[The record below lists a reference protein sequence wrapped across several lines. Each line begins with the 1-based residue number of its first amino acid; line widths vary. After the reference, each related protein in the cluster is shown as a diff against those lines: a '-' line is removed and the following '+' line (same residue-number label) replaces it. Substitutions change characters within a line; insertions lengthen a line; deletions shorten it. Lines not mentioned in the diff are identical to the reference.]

1 MRYNGAIENAF
12 QMRTRLRLLFK
23 PRFAVLLCLG
33 LFPSLT
39 HAEVDLPK
47 SIDVFMKKH
56 CYRCHG
62 TETQEAE
69 LALHGME
76 RVIKDSADA
85 LNWQDILD
93 KLNAGEMPPEDEP
106 QPSREE
112 LARVVG
118 DLTQSL
124 QAARKM
130 LRDTS
135 GEIVLRRLNRREYE
149 STIKA
154 LMGIRIKAEALP
166 EDPSGRF
173 DTIGQNQSLTSID
186 LENYLN
192 QGQEIARTAMHW
204 AVLPRAKPRVVRR
217 DAANLG
223 KAEKKIYEILEK
235 VQEVHETDR
244 PYTEVGLTEYEWNR
258 YNRGSEKYP
267 RHAEYRDR
275 RNLAGYYRDNLEY
288 HALGRM
294 LPIRNLVNSV
304 GLPVQ
309 RDARAYYRL
318 RTSAGVV
325 DGVNIRR
332 AIRMTVSYGK
342 RGLGGENGKPI
353 GSFYVT
359 GSIEDPSTH
368 EMVWYPEFEADFR
381 PSTPGDARKNVT
393 FLEDQRGGP
402 ATGQLYQHYWPIE
415 PDAPEEA
422 ILLKWMEVEGPFYDE
437 KTPFEE
443 SVDDSDVGTHFDSGR
458 GVAWV
463 TLDHVTNGAFDG
475 IQAAI
480 NAMETSASAATVF
493 VDLPIDEPGCALL
506 AENLMNHGLRLAGIG
521 PRFRKVDDDRRAEDV
536 LRLQLNVAPVD
547 IAGLVV
553 EGDLGRALA
562 DQVVGS

>member
-1 MRYNGAIENAF
+1 M
-12 QMRTRLRLLFK
+12 RLLFK

-62 TETQEAE
+62 TETQEAD
-69 LALHGME
+69 LALHDME
-76 RVIKDSADA
+76 RVIKNSADA

-304 GLPVQ
+304 GLPIQ

-325 DGVNIRR
+325 DGLNIRR
-332 AIRMTVSYGK
+332 SIRMTVSYGK

-443 SVDDSDVGTHFDSGR
+443 LVDDSDVGTHFDSGR

>member
-1 MRYNGAIENAF
+1 M
-12 QMRTRLRLLFK
+12 RLLFK

-69 LALHGME
+69 LALHDME
-76 RVIKDSADA
+76 RVVKDSADA

-332 AIRMTVSYGK
+332 SIRMTVSYGK

>member
-1 MRYNGAIENAF
+1 M
-12 QMRTRLRLLFK
+12 RLLFK

-69 LALHGME
+69 LALHDME

-204 AVLPRAKPRVVRR
+204 AVLPRAKPRVVRT

-332 AIRMTVSYGK
+332 SIRMTVSYGK

-443 SVDDSDVGTHFDSGR
+443 LVDDSDVGTHFDSGR
-458 GVAWV
+458 GVSWV

-506 AENLMNHGLRLAGIG
+506 AENLMNHGLRLARIG

>member
-1 MRYNGAIENAF
+1 M
-12 QMRTRLRLLFK
+12 RLLFK

-69 LALHGME
+69 LALHDME

-332 AIRMTVSYGK
+332 SIRMTVSYGK

-381 PSTPGDARKNVT
+381 PSSPGDARKNVT